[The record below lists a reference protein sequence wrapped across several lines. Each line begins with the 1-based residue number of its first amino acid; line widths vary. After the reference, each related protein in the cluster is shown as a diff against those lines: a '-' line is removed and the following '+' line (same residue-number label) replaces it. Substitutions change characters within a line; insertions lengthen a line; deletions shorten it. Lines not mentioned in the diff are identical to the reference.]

1 MKKIAFITSN
11 NILAESLDATV
22 KAMPIKQFD
31 FFLLLNPHQVFI
43 DIEVLKIDIVLIDM
57 ALFDLDL
64 ISRNDKNMR
73 CLICEQIHARK
84 PNCKILLLLSQNDS
98 LSRKVAMLAKRDK
111 IIDDF
116 VFYDTSLKYLLA
128 KLSTL

>member
-22 KAMPIKQFD
+22 KTMPTKQFD
-31 FFLLLNPHQVFI
+31 FFLLLNPHQVLV
-43 DIEVLKIDIVLIDM
+43 DIEVLKIDIALIDM

-64 ISRNDKNMR
+64 IIKNKNKTH
-73 CLICEQIHARK
+73 CLICKQIHEIK
-84 PNCKILLLLSQNDS
+84 PNCKILLLISPEDKLN
-98 LSRKVAMLAKRDK
+98 RKVAILAKKNK